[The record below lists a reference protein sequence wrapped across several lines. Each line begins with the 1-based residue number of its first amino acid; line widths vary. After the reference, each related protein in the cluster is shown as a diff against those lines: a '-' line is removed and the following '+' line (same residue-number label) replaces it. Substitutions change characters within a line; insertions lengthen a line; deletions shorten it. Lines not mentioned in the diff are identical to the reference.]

1 MTLLRYNSVNTRRWP
16 RYHVHLPVYV
26 AASTGVADIVVPGLV
41 SELSR
46 SGMELY
52 GGVNL
57 QPGDIMEVEFQTM
70 GKIRVAG
77 VVRSRSGFCF
87 GLEFHA
93 VRTGR
98 EAAPEFEAAP
108 QLEAVPELEAAP
120 EPEAVPELEAT
131 PELEAPD
138 EPALDSFILQ
148 PHETDL
154 REVHQKIDQSLETV
168 LEMRKCREEVERI
181 ANALDDWRQGQAQ
194 RQQPRYPV
202 QKTYVSSMYR
212 PGSPLDSAPITFPP
226 QPASRR
232 APRTYLSEIT
242 PAVLRCQDGRSVPGR
257 LQVISLA
264 GGLLCLSHPLDQ
276 GSQVTLMFLTRRGS
290 VVGMAEMLSP
300 ISWSLQPF
308 RFVRLHDEDELRLQ
322 AAIQSSLDR
331 KRRDHEQMEKH
342 RAW

>member
-16 RYHVHLPVYV
+16 RYHVHLPVFV
-26 AASTGVADIVVPGLV
+26 AASTGVANIVVPGLV

-57 QPGDIMEVEFQTM
+57 QPGDLMEVEFQTM

-77 VVRSRSGFCF
+77 VIRSRSGFCF

-93 VRTGR
+93 VRTGS
-98 EAAPEFEAAP
+98 EAA
-108 QLEAVPELEAAP
+108 
-120 EPEAVPELEAT
+120 PELEAT
-131 PELEAPD
+131 PELEAAPEPEVPD
-138 EPALDSFILQ
+138 EPALDSFLLQ

-181 ANALDDWRQGQAQ
+181 ANALDDWRQGQAH
-194 RQQPRYPV
+194 RQKYPV
-202 QKTYVSSMYR
+202 HQTYVSSPHR
-212 PGSPLDSAPITFPP
+212 AASQLDPAPITFPP

-264 GGLLCLSHPLDQ
+264 GGLLCLSQPLNQ

-331 KRRDHEQMEKH
+331 KRRDHEQMEKY

>member
-16 RYHVHLPVYV
+16 RYHVHLPVVV
-26 AASTGVADIVVPGLV
+26 AASTGAANIVVPGLV

-46 SGMELY
+46 TGMELY

-57 QPGDIMEVEFQTM
+57 QPGDLMEVEFQTM
-70 GKIRVAG
+70 GRIRIAG
-77 VVRSRSGFCF
+77 VVRNRSGFCF
-87 GLEFHA
+87 GLEFRA
-93 VRTGR
+93 VRT
-98 EAAPEFEAAP
+98 EQELATEPELAP
-108 QLEAVPELEAAP
+108 QPELAT
-120 EPEAVPELEAT
+120 EPEAVPEPEAL
-131 PELEAPD
+131 ELEALED
-138 EPALDSFILQ
+138 EPAEIEALDSIVLQ
-148 PHETDL
+148 PPQAHL
-154 REVHQKIDQSLETV
+154 QEVHQKIDQSLETV

-232 APRTYLSEIT
+232 APRTYLSETT

-308 RFVRLHDEDELRLQ
+308 KFVRLHDEDEVRLQ
-322 AAIQSSLDR
+322 AAIQRSLDR
-331 KRRDHEQMEKH
+331 KRRDYEQMERH

>member
-16 RYHVHLPVYV
+16 RYHVHLPVFV
-26 AASTGVADIVVPGLV
+26 AASTGAANIVVPGLV

-46 SGMELY
+46 TGMELY

-57 QPGDIMEVEFQTM
+57 QPGDLMEVEFQTM
-70 GKIRVAG
+70 GRIRIAG
-77 VVRSRSGFCF
+77 VVRNRSGFCF
-87 GLEFHA
+87 GLEFRA
-93 VRTGR
+93 VQTEP
-98 EAAPEFEAAP
+98 EAA
-108 QLEAVPELEAAP
+108 LELESAP
-120 EPEAVPELEAT
+120 EPEAPPEDEAFD
-131 PELEAPD
+131 P
-138 EPALDSFILQ
+138 IIVQ
-148 PHETDL
+148 PHEAHL
-154 REVHQKIDQSLETV
+154 NEVHQRIDQSLETV

-181 ANALDDWRQGQAQ
+181 ANALDGWRQSQDQEQ
-194 RQQPRYPV
+194 RQEHEQRQEQGQRQEQEQTHSV
-202 QKTYVSSMYR
+202 RKTYG
-212 PGSPLDSAPITFPP
+212 GSLHRAGFILDSAPITHFPP
-226 QPASRR
+226 LPASRR

-264 GGLLCLSHPLDQ
+264 GGLLCLSQPLDQ

-331 KRRDHEQMEKH
+331 KRRDHEQMEKF

>member
-16 RYHVHLPVYV
+16 RYHVHLPVFV
-26 AASTGVADIVVPGLV
+26 AASTSAANIVVPGLV

-57 QPGDIMEVEFQTM
+57 QPGDLMEIEFQTM
-70 GKIRVAG
+70 GKIRIAG
-77 VVRSRSGFCF
+77 VVRNRSGFCF
-87 GLEFHA
+87 GLEFRA
-93 VRTGR
+93 VRT
-98 EAAPEFEAAP
+98 ES
-108 QLEAVPELEAAP
+108 EAAP
-120 EPEAVPELEAT
+120 EPEAPSEEDGFD
-131 PELEAPD
+131 PI
-138 EPALDSFILQ
+138 ILQ
-148 PHETDL
+148 PHEAHLT
-154 REVHQKIDQSLETV
+154 EVHQKIDQSLETV

-181 ANALDDWRQGQAQ
+181 ANALDDWRQGQGQGQGQGQ
-194 RQQPRYPV
+194 RQTDSAH
-202 QKTYVSSMYR
+202 KTYRSSLHR
-212 PGSPLDSAPITFPP
+212 AGSVLDSAPITFPP

-264 GGLLCLSHPLDQ
+264 GGLLCLSQPLGQ

-331 KRRDHEQMEKH
+331 KRRDHEQMEKY

>member
-16 RYHVHLPVYV
+16 RYHVHLPVVV
-26 AASTGVADIVVPGLV
+26 AASTGAANIVVPGLV

-46 SGMELY
+46 TGMELY

-57 QPGDIMEVEFQTM
+57 QPGDLMEVEFQTM
-70 GKIRVAG
+70 GRIRIAG
-77 VVRSRSGFCF
+77 VVRNRSGFCF
-87 GLEFHA
+87 GLEFRA
-93 VRTGR
+93 VRT
-98 EAAPEFEAAP
+98 EQELATEPELAP
-108 QLEAVPELEAAP
+108 QPELAT
-120 EPEAVPELEAT
+120 EPEAVPEPEALEPEAL
-131 PELEAPD
+131 ELEALED
-138 EPALDSFILQ
+138 EPAEIEALDSIVLQ
-148 PHETDL
+148 PPQAHL
-154 REVHQKIDQSLETV
+154 QEVHQKIDQSLETV

-194 RQQPRYPV
+194 APMV
-202 QKTYVSSMYR
+202 HKTYTSS
-212 PGSPLDSAPITFPP
+212 PHQAAPTLDSAHFPL

-232 APRTYLSEIT
+232 ALRTYLSEIT

-264 GGLLCLSHPLDQ
+264 GGLLSLSQPLDQ

-300 ISWSLQPF
+300 LSWSLQPF
-308 RFVRLHDEDELRLQ
+308 KFVRLHDEDEVRLQ
-322 AAIQSSLDR
+322 AAIQRSLDR
-331 KRRDHEQMEKH
+331 KRRDYEQMERH